1 MRVIQWVVSMAG
13 LGLVACASTPPP
25 NEKEASS
32 AAAIRA
38 ASEVGAAQVPQAAL
52 YLKLAQEQL
61 EKAKAQMNDGDN
73 QAAGYTLLRAQADA
87 DLALSLAR
95 ENKTRADAD
104 QVIAKVQALRSGS
117 AIGGGPSGGPSTVP

>member
-1 MRVIQWVVSMAG
+1 MRVIQWVLSIAG

-25 NEKEASS
+25 NEREASS

-38 ASEVGAAQVPQAAL
+38 ATEVGAAQIPQAAL

-61 EKAKAQMNDGDN
+61 ERAKAQMNDGDN
-73 QAAGYTLLRAQADA
+73 QAAGFTLLRAQADA

-95 ENKTRADAD
+95 ENKTRAEAD
-104 QVIAKVQALRSGS
+104 QVITKVQILKSERSS
-117 AIGGGPSGGPSTVP
+117 IGGGPSTVP